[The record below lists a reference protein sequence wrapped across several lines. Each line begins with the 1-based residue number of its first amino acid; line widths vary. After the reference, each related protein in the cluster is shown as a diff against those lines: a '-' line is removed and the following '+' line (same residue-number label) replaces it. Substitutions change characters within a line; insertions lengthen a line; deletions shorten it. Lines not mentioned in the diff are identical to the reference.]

1 MFFFVS
7 HMTCQSSLSFN
18 FCAGQRCHRSCN
30 GRCWGPKADQCQ
42 SCEYPTVIVI
52 VVVVVVI
59 IVVVKVVVIIVVV
72 VVLEV
77 VVVIIVVVVLVVI
90 VHVFGCPC
98 DKVY

>member
-59 IVVVKVVVIIVVV
+59 IVVV

>member
-1 MFFFVS
+1 
-7 HMTCQSSLSFN
+7 MTCQSSLSFN

-59 IVVVKVVVIIVVV
+59 IVVV

-77 VVVIIVVVVLVVI
+77 VVVIIVVVVLVVT
-90 VHVFGCPC
+90 VHVFDCPC